1 MKKLIIASATTL
13 GLLLCASPIFAT
25 TPSELDVQYE
35 TLKYTSDMIVDA
47 NRSIIKT
54 LPCERELAKKYSAA
68 QLAKM
73 LTQLKNVMSANT
85 DHLEILIEVI
95 DTMYNELKK

>member
-1 MKKLIIASATTL
+1 MKKFFACATVIVSTFFSTP
-13 GLLLCASPIFAT
+13 AFAT
-25 TPSELDVQYE
+25 SSELDVQYE
-35 TLKYTSDMIVDA
+35 TLKYTSDMVVDA
-47 NRSIIKT
+47 NRSILKT
-54 LPCERELAKKYSAA
+54 LPGERELAKEYSAA

-73 LTQLKNVMSANT
+73 ITQLKNVMSANT

>member
-1 MKKLIIASATTL
+1 MKKFFVSATVIVSTFF
-13 GLLLCASPIFAT
+13 STPTFAT
-25 TPSELDVQYE
+25 SSELDVQYE
-35 TLKYTSDMIVDA
+35 TLKYTSDMVVDA
-47 NRSIIKT
+47 NRSILKT
-54 LPCERELAKKYSAA
+54 LPGERELAKEYSAA

>member
-1 MKKLIIASATTL
+1 MKKIFAASAIIVNVIF
-13 GLLLCASPIFAT
+13 ASPVFAAST
-25 TPSELDVQYE
+25 ELDVQYE

-47 NRSIIKT
+47 NRSILKT
-54 LPCERELAKKYSAA
+54 LPGERELAKKYSSA

-85 DHLEILIEVI
+85 DHLEILVEVI
-95 DTMYNELKK
+95 DTLYNELKK

>member
-1 MKKLIIASATTL
+1 MKKIFAASAIIVNVL
-13 GLLLCASPIFAT
+13 FASPVFAAST
-25 TPSELDVQYE
+25 ELDVQYE

-47 NRSIIKT
+47 NRSILKT
-54 LPCERELAKKYSAA
+54 LPGERELAKTYSAA

-73 LTQLKNVMSANT
+73 LTQLKNVMRANT
-85 DHLEILIEVI
+85 DHLEILVEVI

>member
-1 MKKLIIASATTL
+1 MKKFLIVSTFVFGAFFTSHA
-13 GLLLCASPIFAT
+13 FAGST
-25 TPSELDVQYE
+25 ELDVQYE

-47 NRSIIKT
+47 NRSILKT
-54 LPCERELAKKYSAA
+54 LPGERELAKGYSAA

-73 LTQLKNVMSANT
+73 ITQLKNVMGANT
-85 DHLEILIEVI
+85 DHLEILLEVI

>member
-1 MKKLIIASATTL
+1 MKKLFIASTVA
-13 GLLLCASPIFAT
+13 FAT
-25 TPSELDVQYE
+25 IFSTPVFAASTELDVQYE

-47 NRSIIKT
+47 NRSILKT
-54 LPCERELAKKYSAA
+54 LPGERELAKVYSAA

-73 LTQLKNVMSANT
+73 ITQLKNVMSANT

>member
-1 MKKLIIASATTL
+1 MKKFFACATVIVSTFF
-13 GLLLCASPIFAT
+13 STPVFAT
-25 TPSELDVQYE
+25 SSELDVQYE
-35 TLKYTSDMIVDA
+35 TLKYTSDMVVDA
-47 NRSIIKT
+47 NRSILKT
-54 LPCERELAKKYSAA
+54 LPGERELAKEYSAA
-68 QLAKM
+68 QLARM

>member
-1 MKKLIIASATTL
+1 MKK
-13 GLLLCASPIFAT
+13 IFAT
-25 TPSELDVQYE
+25 SAIIVNILFASPVFAASTELDVQYE

-47 NRSIIKT
+47 NRSILKT
-54 LPCERELAKKYSAA
+54 LPGERELAKKCSAA

-85 DHLEILIEVI
+85 DHLEILVEVI

>member
-1 MKKLIIASATTL
+1 MKKIFAASAIIVNVL
-13 GLLLCASPIFAT
+13 FASPIFAAST
-25 TPSELDVQYE
+25 EHDVQYE

-47 NRSIIKT
+47 NRAILKT
-54 LPCERELAKKYSAA
+54 LPGERELAKTYSAA
-68 QLAKM
+68 QLVKM

-85 DHLEILIEVI
+85 DHLEILVEVI

>member
-1 MKKLIIASATTL
+1 MKKLFIVGTFVFEALFASHA
-13 GLLLCASPIFAT
+13 FAGST
-25 TPSELDVQYE
+25 ELDVQYE

-47 NRSIIKT
+47 NRSILKT
-54 LPCERELAKKYSAA
+54 LPCERELAKKYSAT

-73 LTQLKNVMSANT
+73 ITQLKNVMSANT
-85 DHLEILIEVI
+85 DHLEILVEVI

>member
-1 MKKLIIASATTL
+1 MKKIFAASAIIVNVL
-13 GLLLCASPIFAT
+13 FASPVFAAST
-25 TPSELDVQYE
+25 ELDVQYE

-47 NRSIIKT
+47 NRSILKT
-54 LPCERELAKKYSAA
+54 LPGERELAKVYSAA

-85 DHLEILIEVI
+85 DHLEILVEVI

>member
-1 MKKLIIASATTL
+1 MKKLFIVSAIAIGTFFST
-13 GLLLCASPIFAT
+13 PVFAT
-25 TPSELDVQYE
+25 STELDVQYE

-47 NRSIIKT
+47 NRSILKT
-54 LPCERELAKKYSAA
+54 LPGERELAKGYSAA

-73 LTQLKNVMSANT
+73 ITQLKNVMSANT
-85 DHLEILIEVI
+85 DHLEILLEVI